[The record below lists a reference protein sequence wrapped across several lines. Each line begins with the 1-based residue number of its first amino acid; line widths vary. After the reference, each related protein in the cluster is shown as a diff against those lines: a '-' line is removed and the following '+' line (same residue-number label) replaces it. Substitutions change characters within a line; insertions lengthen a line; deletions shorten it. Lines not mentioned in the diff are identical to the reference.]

1 MDTILVVDDSLT
13 DITLI
18 RNMLTGFEVISAA
31 DGIEALEQIEIHPE
45 IDLVLLDLHMPRL
58 NGFGVLQRL
67 LLDKRQVPVIILTN
81 VEEIDQ
87 EIRGL
92 DLGAVDYIRKPLN
105 MKALK
110 KRIEV
115 QLRLKKATELVRQHN
130 RLLEETVEQRT
141 AEIQR
146 TNEIT
151 INALVRLLEVRNVES
166 SDHSRRTKLMMGLM
180 CNSLKQKNLNG
191 YHLSARKIN
200 ELIQTTPLHDI
211 GKVGIPDSI
220 LLKPGKLNAD
230 EYAIMKEHVRKGVEA
245 LNYSAGSEA
254 SQISFI
260 ETAKELIEN
269 HHEWF
274 DGSGYPNRKKG
285 TAIPLGGRLMAV
297 IDVYDALT
305 SKRIY
310 KEALTHEEALGIM
323 QEECDRHFDPII
335 FSTFLELGDSFRAI
349 AQAGAVS

>member
-13 DITLI
+13 DTTMI
-18 RNMLTGFEVISAA
+18 RYMLTEFQVISAA
-31 DGIEALEQIEIHPE
+31 DGIEGLEIIEKHPE

-58 NGFGVLQRL
+58 DGFGVLERL
-67 LLDKRQVPVIILTN
+67 MADNLQVPVIILTN

-87 EIRGL
+87 EIKGL

-105 MKALK
+105 IKALK

-115 QLRLKKATELVRQHN
+115 QLRLKKATELVKEHN
-130 RLLEETVEQRT
+130 RILEETVDLRT

-151 INALVRLLEVRNVES
+151 INALIRLLEVRNVES
-166 SDHSRRTKLMMGLM
+166 SDHSRRTKMMMQLL
-180 CNSLKQKNLNG
+180 CNRLQEKDIEG
-191 YHLSARKIN
+191 YRLSTRKIS

-220 LLKPGKLNAD
+220 LLKPGKLDSD
-230 EYAIMKEHVRKGVEA
+230 EFAIMKEHVKKGVDA
-245 LNYSAGSEA
+245 LDYSAGSEV

-260 ETAKELIEN
+260 ETAKELIHN
-269 HHEWF
+269 HHEWY
-274 DGSGYPNRKKG
+274 DGSGYPDKKMG
-285 TAIPLGGRLMAV
+285 KTIPIGGRLMAV

-310 KEALTHEEALGIM
+310 KEALSHEEAIQIM
-323 QEECDRHFDPII
+323 QKEREKHFDPII
-335 FSTFLELGDSFRAI
+335 FETFLELEDSFRAI
-349 AQAGAVS
+349 AQAGKVD